1 MKFAILEYHAG
12 SAKRVEIG
20 EDLRGAGY
28 LSFFAGDVNGV
39 GAEVDGDVESIFKE
53 SKIFIAWAVK
63 RLNTGRDFDGLFNQ
77 SDS

>member
-1 MKFAILEYHAG
+1 MEFAILEDDAG
-12 SAKRVEIG
+12 SAERVEIG

-28 LSFFAGDVNGV
+28 LGFFAGDVNCV
-39 GAEVDGDVESIFKE
+39 GAEVDRDFESIFKE
-53 SKIFIAWAVK
+53 PKIFVAWAVK